1 MRDALQ
7 GRSKD
12 PSMAFLLITYTLS
25 SALSI
30 SPLEIYKMPAD
41 LVMDLLYVHRNVEEL
56 KAETISKEMSKARK

>member
-41 LVMDLLYVHRNVEEL
+41 LVMDLLYVHRNVEEM
-56 KAETISKEMSKARK
+56 KAEAINKEMNKAKK

>member
-30 SPLEIYKMPAD
+30 SPLEIYKMPAE
-41 LVMDLLYVHRNVEEL
+41 LVMDLLYVHRNVEEM
-56 KAETISKEMSKARK
+56 KADAISKEMNKIKK

>member
-56 KAETISKEMSKARK
+56 KAETISKEMSKTKK

>member
-30 SPLEIYKMPAD
+30 SPLEIYKMPAE

-56 KAETISKEMSKARK
+56 KGDEITKQMGKIKK